1 MCKVIHFNEYR
12 GNKADQE
19 RKRIAKGNDTKGE
32 VGKVR
37 QAKRG
42 AEKKNTGGL
51 STEALIKEF
60 VQNGR
65 SVLKLV
71 LYIIEQYG
79 CIGEN
84 GSPFEEVK
92 RDVKYCEICPEIE
105 NKRMKAPLAVRIGG
119 EWHAVEVVTNSSS
132 NTAFWKKWKTI
143 GDYNMKG
150 FCVDVSGIN
159 RGDMKYF
166 LSEKH
171 RDFCL
176 KEIVENIHRFYLN
189 GKSIFHFERKSV
201 VEINGEDTCMTCI
214 YKMKELFSG
223 FVILEG
229 TEADTGAMHMVLLCK
244 GGRKREYAEYYI
256 EEYADA
262 GIPLFYVNSRYGIT
276 ENWKSDMMSYNPRT
290 IYRSLEE
297 IL

>member
-1 MCKVIHFNEYR
+1 MCKVVNFNEYR
-12 GNKADQE
+12 GNK
-19 RKRIAKGNDTKGE
+19 DTKETARKAGQ
-32 VGKVR
+32 VKKDV
-37 QAKRG
+37 K
-42 AEKKNTGGL
+42 KKNTGGL

-60 VQNGR
+60 VENGR

-79 CIGEN
+79 FIDEN
-84 GSPFEEVK
+84 GCPFEDVK
-92 RDVKYCEICPEIE
+92 RDVKYCEICHEIE
-105 NKRMKAPLAVRIGG
+105 NKRLKAPLAVKISG

-132 NTAFWKKWKTI
+132 NAAFWRKWETI
-143 GDYNMKG
+143 GDYNIKG
-150 FCVDVSGIN
+150 FCIDVSGIN
-159 RGDMKYF
+159 QGDMKYF
-166 LSEKH
+166 LSEKY

-176 KEIVENIHRFYLN
+176 KEIVENIHHFYLN

-201 VEINGEDTCMTCI
+201 VEISGEDTRITCI
-214 YKMKELFSG
+214 YKMKELFYD

-229 TEADTGAMHMVLLCK
+229 TEVVTGARHMVLLCK
-244 GGRKREYAEYYI
+244 GSRKREYAEYYL

-290 IYRSLEE
+290 IYRNLREN
-297 IL
+297 